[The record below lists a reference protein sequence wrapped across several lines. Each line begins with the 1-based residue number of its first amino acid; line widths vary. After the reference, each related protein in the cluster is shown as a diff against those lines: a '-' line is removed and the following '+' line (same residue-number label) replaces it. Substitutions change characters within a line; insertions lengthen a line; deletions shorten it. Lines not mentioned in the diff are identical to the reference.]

1 MRRWGE
7 TIVRWVRTVLKF
19 QERPWWPRGTG
30 IDENGEGRPD
40 GDRERE
46 RGLRAARGGGV
57 GVVAGMGFETERS
70 DEAGRCGLGDWELG
84 SAEAGRRRR
93 PTELGT
99 GTDRT
104 GFAKREQPNWP
115 FGVVRLGR

>member
-57 GVVAGMGFETERS
+57 GWSRGWGSRRRDRTRRGGAGWGIGSWGLRRPGDVEDRPNWAQERTELATGPNWAR
-70 DEAGRCGLGDWELG
+70 GVGLGG
-84 SAEAGRRRR
+84 
-93 PTELGT
+93 
-99 GTDRT
+99 
-104 GFAKREQPNWP
+104 GF
-115 FGVVRLGR
+115 

>member
-1 MRRWGE
+1 
-7 TIVRWVRTVLKF
+7 
-19 QERPWWPRGTG
+19 
-30 IDENGEGRPD
+30 
-40 GDRERE
+40 
-46 RGLRAARGGGV
+46 
-57 GVVAGMGFETERS
+57 MGFETERS

-104 GFAKREQPNWP
+104 GFAKREHRNGRFWGLF
-115 FGVVRLGR
+115 FGARLGR

>member
-1 MRRWGE
+1 
-7 TIVRWVRTVLKF
+7 
-19 QERPWWPRGTG
+19 
-30 IDENGEGRPD
+30 
-40 GDRERE
+40 
-46 RGLRAARGGGV
+46 
-57 GVVAGMGFETERS
+57 MGFETERS

-115 FGVVRLGR
+115 AVLGVCFLGRVWGDTKTL

>member
-1 MRRWGE
+1 
-7 TIVRWVRTVLKF
+7 
-19 QERPWWPRGTG
+19 
-30 IDENGEGRPD
+30 
-40 GDRERE
+40 
-46 RGLRAARGGGV
+46 
-57 GVVAGMGFETERS
+57 MGFETERS

-93 PTELGT
+93 PTELAT

-115 FGVVRLGR
+115 FWGSAFWGAFGAIISRFKRVRR